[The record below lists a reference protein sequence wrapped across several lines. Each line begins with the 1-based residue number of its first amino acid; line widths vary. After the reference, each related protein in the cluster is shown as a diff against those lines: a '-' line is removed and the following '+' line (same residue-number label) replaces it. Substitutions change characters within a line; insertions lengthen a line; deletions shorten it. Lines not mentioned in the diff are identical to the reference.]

1 MPEPSGLPF
10 GVLTRGDFPK
20 LHRSRKADLPGEVG
34 GKRLRPQGAHDGRA
48 EGNSRGE

>member
-20 LHRSRKADLPGEVG
+20 LNGGREASLPGKVG
-34 GKRLRPQGAHDGRA
+34 CERLRA
-48 EGNSRGE
+48 